1 MTCYLQHKVEV
12 GDFLCG
18 PAGVIITDLEPRL
31 HSLDVRA
38 LLEEVLV
45 GAVVL

>member
-1 MTCYLQHKVEV
+1 MTRYLQHEVEV
-12 GDFLCG
+12 GDFLCR
-18 PAGVIITDLEPRL
+18 PAGVIITDLEPGL

-45 GAVVL
+45 GAVIL